1 MLRNNKSLGDLI
13 RYYRI
18 MKNHSQNDLAQRL
31 NVTVAAVS
39 NWERGISK
47 PGVDVAILL
56 TEEMNMTLDEF
67 YRLKQ
72 VPSKIQKMTMN
83 ERISFSHAY
92 IWFIDYK
99 FNTEEEL
106 TIRLGLQGLSLIE
119 SMIQEDVSI
128 HIETQDYIIKPFQRK
143 VFEKSP
149 QISNMSPE
157 LSSFP
162 ITAKNYEINAHF
174 KVNYHNDLKLVIKMQ
189 EEEAEIIFSECF
201 NDLMVHG
208 ISLKEN
214 QEEMVKRLQSD
225 DFVEFLT
232 FISKTRGFNYIRN
245 YFLKKFMEI
254 YTQE

>member
-18 MKNHSQNDLAQRL
+18 MQNYSQSDLAQRL
-31 NVTVAAVS
+31 KVTVAAVS

-67 YRLKQ
+67 YTLKKI
-72 VPSKIQKMTMN
+72 PSNKQKVSMN
-83 ERISFSHAY
+83 DRITFTHAY
-92 IWFIDYK
+92 IWFVDYK
-99 FNTEEEL
+99 FNSENEL
-106 TIRLGLQGLSLIE
+106 NLRLGLQGLSLIE
-119 SMIQEDVSI
+119 SMIQEDISI
-128 HIETQDYIIKPFQRK
+128 HIETKDHIIKPFQRK
-143 VFEKSP
+143 IFEKSP
-149 QISNMSPE
+149 QISTMSPE
-157 LSSFP
+157 LSNFP
-162 ITAKNYEINAHF
+162 ISAKSYELTAHF
-174 KVNYHNDLKLVIKMQ
+174 KVDYRNDLKLVIKMQ
-189 EEEAEIIFSECF
+189 EEDAEIVFSECF

-225 DFVEFLT
+225 DFVDFLR
-232 FISKTRGFNYIRN
+232 FISKTRGFSYIRN